1 MVSLEGKTCHKCGY
15 RASIYAIGLYWCS
28 QCWYQY
34 SLTVDD
40 KKFFR
45 GDPNGGDERT
55 GKDVFSEEHKQVF

>member
-15 RASIYAIGLYWCS
+15 RASIYAIELFWCS

-40 KKFFR
+40 DKYFR
-45 GDPNGGDERT
+45 GDPNGRDTGERQNLFC
-55 GKDVFSEEHKQVF
+55 KEHQQDF